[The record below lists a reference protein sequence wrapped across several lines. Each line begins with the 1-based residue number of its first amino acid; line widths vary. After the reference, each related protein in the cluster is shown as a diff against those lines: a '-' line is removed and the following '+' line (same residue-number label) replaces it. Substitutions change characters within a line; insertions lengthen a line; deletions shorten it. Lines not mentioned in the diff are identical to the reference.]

1 MALKNMTIGFI
12 GAGNMGE
19 ALISG
24 LLSAGLSKPDQLF
37 CADVRPERLQELQKH
52 LGIQTRTDN
61 IEVIRRADI
70 IIFAVKPQSM
80 EAVLKETAGGLDG
93 SKVIISIAA
102 GVPLATIAAHA
113 AQPLRL
119 VRAMPNVCVAVRAGA
134 TAIAAGPHARSEDLD
149 LAAAIFG
156 SVGRCIVVGAEHL
169 LDGVTGLSGSGPAY
183 VFLMIDALADA
194 GVKVGLARKEALLLA
209 AQTLLGAAQM
219 HLSTGIH
226 PGQLKDMVTSPAG
239 TTIAALHALERGKLR
254 ATLMD
259 AVEAAT
265 ERARALGGAV
275 RKVDGKN

>member
-19 ALISG
+19 ALIGG
-24 LLSAGLSKPDQLF
+24 LLSSGLSRPDQLF
-37 CADVRPERLQELQKH
+37 CADVRPERLQELQKR
-52 LGIQTRTDN
+52 LGIQIRNDN
-61 IEVIRRADI
+61 LEVIRRADI
-70 IIFAVKPQSM
+70 VIFAVKPQSM

-102 GVPLATIAAHA
+102 GVPLAAIAAHT

-119 VRAMPNVCVAVRAGA
+119 IRAMPNVCVAVKAGA
-134 TAIAAGPHARSEDLD
+134 TAIAAGPHARSEDID

-156 SVGRCIVVGAEHL
+156 SVGRCIVVDAEHL

-219 HLSTGIH
+219 HLSTGTH

-254 ATLMD
+254 ATLID

-265 ERARALGGAV
+265 ERARALGGTA
-275 RKVDGKN
+275 RKVDGKS